1 MSLQHNYTV
10 GHVTKSVVYVIT
22 MTNNS
27 LRGTTQY
34 VDQFHSAISVMWI
47 LWKRSNLWHRKN
59 SLSNLQ
65 L

>member
-34 VDQFHSAISVMWI
+34 VDQFHSAIGVM
-47 LWKRSNLWHRKN
+47 
-59 SLSNLQ
+59 
-65 L
+65 